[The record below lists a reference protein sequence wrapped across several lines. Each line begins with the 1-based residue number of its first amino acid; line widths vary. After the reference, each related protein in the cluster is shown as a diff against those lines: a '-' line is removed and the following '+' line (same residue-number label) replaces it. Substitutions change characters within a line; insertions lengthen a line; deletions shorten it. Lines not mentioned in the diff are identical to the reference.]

1 MYTRKGYKTTKQEQ
15 EEIFYKYFKKI
26 SPEVLRNFNGKK
38 LLRVVKNYKGM
49 VCSLYFENDMSIHI
63 TDDGEISIIVDNST
77 MCIREK
83 YGDVLYFVIN
93 FEHEEFFE
101 INTMSTLEIQRDNYG
116 SKIFDFRGKSAV
128 VDSIS
133 IVFYTPKYISSK

>member
-1 MYTRKGYKTTKQEQ
+1 MYTRKEHKTTKQEQ

-26 SPEVLRNFNGKK
+26 SPEVLENFNGKK
-38 LLRVVKNYKGM
+38 LLQVVKDYKGM
-49 VCSLYFENDMSIHI
+49 ICSLYFENDMSIHI
-63 TDDGEISIIVDNST
+63 TVDGEISIIVDNST
-77 MCIREK
+77 MCVREK

-101 INTMSTLEIQRDNYG
+101 INTMSTFEIQRDNYG
-116 SKIFDFRGKSAV
+116 SKIFDFRGKIAV

>member
-1 MYTRKGYKTTKQEQ
+1 MYPKKEYKTTKQEQ

-63 TDDGEISIIVDNST
+63 TVDGEISIIVDNAT

-83 YGDVLYFVIN
+83 YGDCLIFNIN
-93 FEHEEFFE
+93 FIDGSGFE
-101 INTMSTLEIQRDNYG
+101 VTHNNPENYFSG
-116 SKIFDFRGKSAV
+116 YRSGCDV
-128 VDSIS
+128 VYSIG
-133 IVFYTPKYISSK
+133 IVFYTPLYINSK